1 MTVQRFSIEELSDK
15 YDNIYALVRTLSQ
28 RAVEIS
34 RGSNPL
40 ILKPKS
46 KNPVVIALEEMME
59 NKINVKTK
67 VENFQPESVK

>member
-15 YDNIYALVRTLSQ
+15 YNNIYALVRTLSQ

-34 RGSNPL
+34 RGANPL

-59 NKINVKTK
+59 KKIAIKTK
-67 VENFQPESVK
+67 VENFVPEEI